1 MVIMAV
7 LRIHNSISPEQIK
20 DPLAL
25 VKFSKLK
32 KNQPTGRKLPV
43 LFLFFQKTFESKT
56 WTCGSLTLMFF
67 NEKEPDVL
75 LFFKELELVAL

>member
-1 MVIMAV
+1 VENETRTAVMNKIEYPTNTGPVQYCVIIRNRNRPLMVIMAV

-32 KNQPTGRKLPV
+32 KNQPTGWKLPV
-43 LFLFFQKTFESKT
+43 LF
-56 WTCGSLTLMFF
+56 
-67 NEKEPDVL
+67 
-75 LFFKELELVAL
+75 